1 MTVMQIISLY
11 FVIGVACGLCFDVL
25 MDATESGPNTMFERF
40 MWITLWPL
48 FVLIFILANRK

>member
-1 MTVMQIISLY
+1 MQIISLY